1 MVYGDNKGHRYE
13 KRMADIL
20 KNNNVKLLKEPAGS
34 SGDTD
39 LEFLHKNK
47 KFSIEVKENA
57 VGPDWGQVGL
67 KYKNNLWEWSSSKKR
82 KNIIQV
88 YDKIKIE
95 GVTGILKFLNNKFI
109 PNKGSVDI
117 ITKKQHDEDFEF
129 DQYFPIDSTA
139 LEKFYDKIDY
149 LQVGHGY
156 GFYHITKD
164 TAELGTE
171 NIIAEFK
178 LRLRVKA
185 IHNHHNRCPKCQ
197 GRYQGSYKKCKKCGL
212 KLSTDNA
219 QECNK
224 CGEKVQYSEFIHVYD
239 NYGFFAVLKCKS
251 ITKKSN
257 FNIEEY
263 EEQKFPPIIK

>member
-13 KRMADIL
+13 KRIADIL

-129 DQYFPIDSTA
+129 DQYFS
-139 LEKFYDKIDY
+139 
-149 LQVGHGY
+149 
-156 GFYHITKD
+156 
-164 TAELGTE
+164 
-171 NIIAEFK
+171 
-178 LRLRVKA
+178 
-185 IHNHHNRCPKCQ
+185 
-197 GRYQGSYKKCKKCGL
+197 S
-212 KLSTDNA
+212 
-219 QECNK
+219 
-224 CGEKVQYSEFIHVYD
+224 
-239 NYGFFAVLKCKS
+239 AVES
-251 ITKKSN
+251 IGK
-257 FNIEEY
+257 Y
-263 EEQKFPPIIK
+263 